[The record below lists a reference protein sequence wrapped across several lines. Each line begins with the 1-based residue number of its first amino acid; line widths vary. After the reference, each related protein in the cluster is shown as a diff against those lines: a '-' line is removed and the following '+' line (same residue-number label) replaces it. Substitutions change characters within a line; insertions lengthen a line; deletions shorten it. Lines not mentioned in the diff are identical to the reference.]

1 MIQTVVSGACGRMG
15 RTLIRLIAES
25 EDLKLVGAVEAP
37 GHPCMG
43 ASVASLAGVEDL
55 GITVTDRLP
64 DALDVLV
71 DFSLPDGSIE
81 RVEACAAA
89 KVPCVVGTTGFSAAQ
104 RQRIAAAAQKTA
116 VVLCPNMSIGVNV
129 LFHVAAELARTL
141 GADYD
146 IEIVEAHHRFK
157 KDAPSGTA
165 IKIAEEIAR
174 ATGRD
179 LDEAAVHGRGPGHPP
194 RKPGEIGFHA
204 IRGGDIVGEHIIY
217 YTGLGER
224 LELKHVAHSRETFAR
239 GALRAA
245 RWAADRGP
253 GLYSMTDVL
262 GL

>member
-1 MIQTVVSGACGRMG
+1 MIHIAVSGACGRMG
-15 RTLIRLIAES
+15 RTLIRLVSES

-37 GHPCMG
+37 GHPSMG
-43 ASVASLAGVEDL
+43 ASAAALAGTHEL
-55 GITVTDRLP
+55 GVTVTGQLP
-64 DALDVLV
+64 DGMDVLV
-71 DFSLPDGSIE
+71 DFSLPEGSIG
-81 RVEACAAA
+81 RIEACAAA
-89 KVPCVVGTTGFSAAQ
+89 KVPCVVGTTGFSPQ
-104 RQRIAAAAQKTA
+104 ERQRIAAAAQKTA
-116 VVLCPNMSIGVNV
+116 VVLSPNMSVGVNV

-141 GADYD
+141 GPEYD

-165 IKIAEEIAR
+165 IKIGEEIAQ
-174 ATGRD
+174 ATGRS
-179 LDEAAVHGRGPGHPP
+179 LEKAAAHGRGPASAP

-245 RWAADRGP
+245 RWVADRGP
-253 GLYSMTDVL
+253 GLYSMADVL

>member
-1 MIQTVVSGACGRMG
+1 MIQVAVSGACGRMG

-25 EDLKLVGAVEAP
+25 EDMELVAAVEAA
-37 GHPCMG
+37 GHPCLG
-43 ASVASLAGVEDL
+43 ANAGTLIGL
-55 GITVTDRLP
+55 GNVNIAVTERLP
-64 DALDVLV
+64 EAMDVLV
-71 DFSLPDGSIE
+71 DFSLPEGSLAH
-81 RVEACAAA
+81 VEACAAA
-89 KVPCVVGTTGFSAAQ
+89 KMPCVVGTTGFSAPQ
-104 RQRIAAAAQKTA
+104 RQQIAAAAERTA

-141 GADYD
+141 GQEYD

-179 LDEAAVHGRGPGHPP
+179 LDEAAVHGRGPGHAL

-217 YTGLGER
+217 YTGMGER

-245 RWAADRGP
+245 RWVADRGP
-253 GLYSMTDVL
+253 GLYSMADVL

>member
-1 MIQTVVSGACGRMG
+1 MG

-25 EDLKLVGAVEAP
+25 EDMELVAAVEAA
-37 GHPCMG
+37 GHPCLG
-43 ASVASLAGVEDL
+43 ANAGTLIGL
-55 GITVTDRLP
+55 GNVNIAVTERLP
-64 DALDVLV
+64 EAMDVLV
-71 DFSLPDGSIE
+71 DFSLPEGSLAH
-81 RVEACAAA
+81 VEACAAA
-89 KVPCVVGTTGFSAAQ
+89 KMPCVVGTTGFSAPQ
-104 RQRIAAAAQKTA
+104 RQQIAAAAERTA

-141 GADYD
+141 GQEYD

-179 LDEAAVHGRGPGHPP
+179 LDAAAVPGRGPGHAL

-217 YTGLGER
+217 YTGMGER

-245 RWAADRGP
+245 RWVADRGP
-253 GLYSMTDVL
+253 GLYSMADVL